1 MSTENSESDIRSR
14 AYELWLA
21 AGSPEGHDD
30 DFWHEARARL
40 INTPENGETRMGDE
54 VAEGTFEER
63 GPRGVPVKTK

>member
-1 MSTENSESDIRSR
+1 MSISISESDIRRR

-40 INTPENGETRMGDE
+40 TNTSENRETRMGDE
-54 VAEGTFEER
+54 VAEGTLDES
-63 GPRGVPVKTK
+63 GPRGVPAKTK